1 MQGCRFPILFAT
13 AFLVV
18 HTLGSYLGASPLLI
32 SSAYLASP
40 FLVVWMVVRVLKK
53 GEPSGRTFD
62 EGYFYDDEK
71 APQSAEREM
80 RRAA

>member
-1 MQGCRFPILFAT
+1 MQGCRFPILFVT

-18 HTLGSYLGASPLLI
+18 YTLSPHLGASPLMI

-40 FLVVWMVVRVLKK
+40 FLVIWMVVRVLKK

-62 EGYFYDDEK
+62 EGYFYDDEN
-71 APQSAEREM
+71 APQSIEREM
-80 RRAA
+80 RKAA